1 MVPGSLSS
9 STGMEPPAGTNPQA
23 GNTESILPGD
33 TELHSNCA
41 SQASGLKILHCAAK
55 CFGLSW
61 GNNMVLFST
70 CQKQFIWQQG
80 AQSSSEIG
88 VKFQRDPLNLSET
101 QDTEGICQGHTA
113 KTCGYIRGALS

>member
-9 STGMEPPAGTNPQA
+9 STGMEIPAGTNPQA
-23 GNTESILPGD
+23 GNGVSILPGD

-61 GNNMVLFST
+61 GGNMLLFST

-88 VKFQRDPLNLSET
+88 AKFQQDPLNLSDI
-101 QDTEGICQGHTA
+101 QATEGVCQGHTGNRRG
-113 KTCGYIRGALS
+113 CIRGALS

>member
-1 MVPGSLSS
+1 
-9 STGMEPPAGTNPQA
+9 MEPPAGTNPQA

-41 SQASGLKILHCAAK
+41 SRASGLKILHRAAK
-55 CFGLSW
+55 RFGLSW
-61 GNNMVLFST
+61 GNNVVLFST

-88 VKFQRDPLNLSET
+88 VKSQQDPLSLSET
-101 QDTEGICQGHTA
+101 QATEGVCQGYTA
-113 KTCGYIRGALS
+113 KKCGCIRGALS